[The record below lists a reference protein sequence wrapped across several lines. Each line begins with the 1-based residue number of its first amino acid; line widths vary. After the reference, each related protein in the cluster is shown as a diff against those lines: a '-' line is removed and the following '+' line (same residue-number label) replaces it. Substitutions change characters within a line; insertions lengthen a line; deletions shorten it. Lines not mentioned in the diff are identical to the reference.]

1 MAYKTGN
8 GRGAELE
15 AFWLIHKKTTPEAG
29 VSPNLRAVD
38 SIVNW

>member
-15 AFWLIHKKTTPEAG
+15 AFWLIHKKTAPEAG
-29 VSPNLRAVD
+29 VSPALKMVFLMCNC
-38 SIVNW
+38 